1 MALHWEE
8 ARVIV
13 TCGNPRELGEV
24 PDDVIV
30 IAVKPEEVED
40 PDAIES
46 VRNLVLDRTIE
57 WRKKVINEAYEL
69 GTSMPDP
76 LVEDSDGL
84 SGEAADAE
92 RSLLEALREREDD
105 VEDEGDDVW
114 GDPYR
119 PLSESGLWLGGEP
132 GGGVRIEPEPGGRQ
146 RLAARRPSLPY
157 SEEVRPCPY
166 SACSSESSSACTVR
180 PGVAITF
187 RTFTRSSRET
197 RWSSHLTERFLKG
210 VCLVIK

>member
-8 ARVIV
+8 ARVII
-13 TCGNPRELGEV
+13 TCGNPKELGEV
-24 PDDVIV
+24 PDDAIV

-57 WRKKVINEAYEL
+57 WRRKVINEAYEL
-69 GTSMPDP
+69 GTAMPEP

-84 SGEAADAE
+84 SEEEADAE

-105 VEDEGDDVW
+105 VDDEGDDVW

-132 GGGVRIEPEPGGRQ
+132 GGGVRIFI
-146 RLAARRPSLPY
+146 SHV
-157 SEEVRPCPY
+157 EE
-166 SACSSESSSACTVR
+166 
-180 PGVAITF
+180 
-187 RTFTRSSRET
+187 
-197 RWSSHLTERFLKG
+197 
-210 VCLVIK
+210 LVVHN